1 MNNLSLILLQ
11 QEIIRSTS
19 DWIVLVVIQLILLSI
34 VVLMVYK
41 LCQMVK
47 RKEEKST
54 VKTTCI
60 VISVMTFIA
69 YFVLAN
75 MLWVIT
81 SIQLSGG

>member
-1 MNNLSLILLQ
+1 MNILSIILLQ

-19 DWIVLVVIQLILLSI
+19 DWIILVVIQLILLSL

-47 RKEEKST
+47 QKEKKNT

-60 VISVMTFIA
+60 VISLMTFVA

-75 MLWVIT
+75 MVWAIT